1 MSYYTDPY
9 GRIVNAYGRPIS
21 IQQPPLIRTTQT
33 TQAPAQPATPTET
46 ERCQSKTN
54 FATLDIDSLLK
65 LDLPSDVRSTA
76 KLYNKKTQKYKN
88 KCSTSSYHQS
98 KSRQKLCNAINIK
111 RAKLG
116 RNLYSQLTRF
126 YKEKIKTRIN
136 KAARNPKE
144 KRVRKLACAISEF
157 LDMFKNNNC
166 SSNNTIKDIPTFIA
180 KFDADLRTKMGT
192 SYQGSSLDYVKNIL
206 YSRGD
211 VKETQKQLLK
221 LNPKI
226 MDYLAEFIVS
236 INECSQGS

>member
-1 MSYYTDPY
+1 
-9 GRIVNAYGRPIS
+9 
-21 IQQPPLIRTTQT
+21 
-33 TQAPAQPATPTET
+33 
-46 ERCQSKTN
+46 
-54 FATLDIDSLLK
+54 
-65 LDLPSDVRSTA
+65 
-76 KLYNKKTQKYKN
+76 
-88 KCSTSSYHQS
+88 
-98 KSRQKLCNAINIK
+98 
-111 RAKLG
+111 
-116 RNLYSQLTRF
+116 
-126 YKEKIKTRIN
+126 
-136 KAARNPKE
+136 
-144 KRVRKLACAISEF
+144 
-157 LDMFKNNNC
+157 MFKNNNC

>member
-1 MSYYTDPY
+1 MSYYDPY
-9 GRIVNAYGRPIS
+9 GRPVDQYGRL
-21 IQQPPLIRTTQT
+21 IQPQLIRPTQT
-33 TQAPAQPATPTET
+33 TQPTQPATPTEA

-54 FATLDIDSLLK
+54 FEKLDIDSLLK
-65 LDLPSDVRSTA
+65 LDLPSEVRSTA

-88 KCSTSSYHQS
+88 KCSASYHEQS
-98 KSRQKLCNAINIK
+98 KGRRKLCDKINTK
-111 RAKLG
+111 KAKLG

-136 KAARNPKE
+136 KAVRNPKE
-144 KRVRKLACAISEF
+144 KRIRKLACAISEF
-157 LDMFKNNNC
+157 LDMFKNGNC
-166 SSNNTIKDIPTFIA
+166 STSNTIKDIPTFTA

-192 SYQGSSLDYVKNIL
+192 AYQGSSLDYVKNIL

-226 MDYLAEFIVS
+226 IDYLAEFIVN
-236 INECSQGS
+236 IKECSPAS